1 MNKIPEDLKKIIA
14 DIVSYEKIEEKQR
27 NQMGELEYLYD
38 YNYKY
43 DYNEDDL
50 EENTTI
56 IKIYL

>member
-1 MNKIPEDLKKIIA
+1 MNNIPKDLEKIIA

-27 NQMGELEYLYD
+27 NPMEELEYLYD
-38 YNYKY
+38 YNYEY
-43 DYNEDDL
+43 DYSEDDL